1 MWTVNTGSG
10 GLEFSHA
17 HFFKLPAL
25 VMLVQ
30 FAKCLS
36 SKRIC
41 WCTGLHFL
49 KHGRSSLCLWR
60 TLTNQQRAASSTR
73 IYLIWAHLAS
83 AHRFETQN
91 VQAKIGWCPLM
102 GYPNKWLVYEVI
114 MENPIKIDDLG
125 IPPFLGK
132 PHILCWERPGFFLLF
147 ALVLDV
153 IAESSIEARCLCRW
167 HKAPA
172 LWRNDNVEASLSA
185 PSVGLELSQLRFCT
199 SQIKSSVHVPKENK
213 ENKIL
218 KIAEIC

>member
-1 MWTVNTGSG
+1 
-10 GLEFSHA
+10 
-17 HFFKLPAL
+17 
-25 VMLVQ
+25 
-30 FAKCLS
+30 
-36 SKRIC
+36 
-41 WCTGLHFL
+41 
-49 KHGRSSLCLWR
+49 
-60 TLTNQQRAASSTR
+60 
-73 IYLIWAHLAS
+73 
-83 AHRFETQN
+83 
-91 VQAKIGWCPLM
+91 
-102 GYPNKWLVYEVI
+102 
-114 MENPIKIDDLG
+114 MENLIKIDDLG
-125 IPPFLGK
+125 VPPFLGK

-218 KIAEIC
+218 KITEICWFGIHGSPVLQIHMIHDAQEPWIAMGKEAIEASHLSDTPFQLCDLRIAPDPGNTQLLLFQFVSSSSETKRPTTLWKPSKIWATCLQIEFSRPTKS